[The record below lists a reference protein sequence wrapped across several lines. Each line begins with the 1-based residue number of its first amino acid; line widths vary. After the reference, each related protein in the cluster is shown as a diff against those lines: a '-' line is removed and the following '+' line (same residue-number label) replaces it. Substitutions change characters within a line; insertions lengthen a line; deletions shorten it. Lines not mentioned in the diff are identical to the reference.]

1 VNWTRDQVLAA
12 LHLYFQL
19 PFGQLHQ
26 HQPRIQALAAWLGRT
41 PSAVAMKLS
50 NLASLDP
57 QIIASGRAGLKGASR
72 LDHELW
78 QALQADWDAVAMQA
92 AAAFEHAAAQH
103 GLSAEAAEGFSAV
116 DIDEPAAN
124 AFPSAAA
131 TDRVAMVRLRLNQ
144 ARFRRAV
151 LASYGGRCCMSGLA
165 EPLLL
170 VASHIRPWATDSHN
184 RLNPR
189 NGLCLSALHD
199 RAFDRGLIT
208 VAPGIHTVQVH
219 PAWRDR
225 ADSSALAR
233 TLLTLE
239 GSTIRMPERFAP
251 DDDFLAWHGQH
262 FQFKPTAANAR

>member
-1 VNWTRDQVLAA
+1 MNWNRDQVLAA

-26 HQPRIQALAAWLGRT
+26 RQPRIQALAAWLGRT

-57 QIIASGRAGLKGASR
+57 QIISSGRAGLTGASR

-78 QALQADWDAVAMQA
+78 HALQANWDDVATEA

-103 GLSAEAAEGFSAV
+103 GLSAQAAEGFTDV
-116 DIDEPAAN
+116 ELED
-124 AFPSAAA
+124 SAASA
-131 TDRVAMVRLRLNQ
+131 FQSTAVTDRISTVRLRLNQ

-170 VASHIRPWATDSHN
+170 VASHIRPWAKDRHN

-208 VAPGIHTVQVH
+208 VAPVVHTVHVH
-219 PAWRDR
+219 PSWRDR
-225 ADSSALAR
+225 TDDSALTR
-233 TLLTLE
+233 TLLAME
-239 GSTIRMPERFAP
+239 GTAIRMPERFAP
-251 DDDFLAWHGQH
+251 HDDFLGWHGQH
-262 FQFKPTAANAR
+262 FHFKPTAAKAP